1 MAKKNHTIA
10 RKAARAAG
18 WQVFK
23 RGAKMLPF
31 GGTFIVLALV
41 GSDIKRKGLV
51 KGVTNSALDAVP
63 FVGLLK
69 NGVEMITG
77 DFIADKPEK
86 GDRNRK
92 T

>member
-10 RKAARAAG
+10 RKAAHAAG
-18 WQVFK
+18 WQVVK

-31 GGTFIVLALV
+31 GGAFIVLALV
-41 GSDIKRKGLV
+41 GTDIKRKGLV
-51 KGVTNSALDAVP
+51 KGVANSALDAVP

-77 DFIADKPEK
+77 DFISDKPEK
-86 GDRNRK
+86 GDRKRR